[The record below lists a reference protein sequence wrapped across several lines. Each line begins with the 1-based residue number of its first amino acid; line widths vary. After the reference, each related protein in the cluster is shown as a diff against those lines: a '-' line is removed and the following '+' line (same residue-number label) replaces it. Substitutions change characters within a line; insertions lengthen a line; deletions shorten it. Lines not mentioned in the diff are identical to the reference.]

1 MRIAITGGTGY
12 LGAALQAALTTHGHD
27 AFAVRRGTASDGGQW
42 DPVTGW
48 VQAGTFEGV
57 GTVVHLSGTSI
68 GAKRWTAARK
78 RELLMSRIDS
88 TQTLV
93 THLARLAVPPKT
105 LVVASAT
112 GIYGDSAD
120 RVLTEESPRG
130 TGFLADLI
138 ADWEH
143 EAMRATETGIRVVTP
158 RFAPMVARDS
168 EMIGKLLLPFRL
180 GLGGRL
186 GNGRQWFSWVATED
200 AVAAIEFLIA
210 HEEMAGPVNVVAPQP
225 ATNIEFTK
233 AMGHALHRPAVFPV
247 PSMALRAMFGGA
259 LADEV
264 LLASQR
270 AVPARLLAAGFPFR
284 HATIE
289 ETLRTAFATDAAV
302 IAVAR

>member
-1 MRIAITGGTGY
+1 MRVAITGGTGY
-12 LGAALQAALTTHGHD
+12 LGTALRTALKAHGHD
-27 AFAVRRGTASDGGQW
+27 AAAVRRGTASDGGQW
-42 DPVTGW
+42 DPATGW

-57 GTVVHLSGTSI
+57 DAVVHLSGTSI

-78 RELLMSRIDS
+78 RELLASRIDS
-88 TQTLV
+88 TRTLV
-93 THLARLAVPPKT
+93 THLASLPVPPKT

-130 TGFLADLI
+130 TGFLADLV
-138 ADWEH
+138 ADWER
-143 EAMRATETGIRVVTP
+143 EAMRATEAGIRVVTP

-186 GNGRQWFSWVATED
+186 GSGRQWFSWVATED
-200 AVAAIEFLIA
+200 VVAAVEFLIA
-210 HEEMAGPVNVVAPQP
+210 HDEITGAVNVVAPQP

-233 AMGHALHRPAVFPV
+233 AMGHALHRPTVFPV
-247 PSMALRAMFGGA
+247 PSIALRAMFGGA
-259 LADEV
+259 LANEM

-270 AVPARLLAAGFPFR
+270 AVPARLLAAGFRFR
-284 HATIE
+284 HVTVE
-289 ETLRTAFATDAAV
+289 ETLQAAFATNAAV
-302 IAVAR
+302 IAAAR

>member
-12 LGAALQAALTTHGHD
+12 LGTALQAALKAHGHE

-42 DPVTGW
+42 DPATGW

-57 GTVVHLSGTSI
+57 DAVVHLSGTSI

-78 RELLMSRIDS
+78 RELRASRIDS
-88 TQTLV
+88 TRALV
-93 THLARLAVPPKT
+93 SHLAGLPVPPKT

-130 TGFLADLI
+130 TGFLADLV
-138 ADWEH
+138 ADWER
-143 EAMRATETGIRVVTP
+143 EAMRATEAGIRVVTP

-186 GNGRQWFSWVATED
+186 GSGRQWFSWVATED

-210 HEEMAGPVNVVAPQP
+210 HDEVAGPVNVVAPQP
-225 ATNIEFTK
+225 ATNIEFTR
-233 AMGHALHRPAVFPV
+233 AMGQALHRPTLFPV

-259 LADEV
+259 LAEEM

-270 AVPARLLAAGFPFR
+270 AVPARLLAAGFRFR

-289 ETLRTAFATDAAV
+289 EALQAAFTKDAAV
-302 IAVAR
+302 MAAAR